1 MFSCLFVCLFVSRV
15 LCTRHAPVSGYYISL
30 GHICLSTALSQDV
43 NLHSLF
49 LSSDVNI
56 PFFLFCGAQ
65 LQVLMLTGSLFRHQ
79 SCPPCTPST
88 CSQRPLQREGMFYQ
102 FFLYWDFNWQR
113 APGATA
119 IHPFPGW
126 MSIFYLSFYT
136 CTTGGA
142 TAHSSLAS
150 FAGFPCMGDPYGGIC
165 ELFLRTGKEDKSC
178 QKTLPPAGFEPTTT
192 SCKTGTIPLLRQ
204 WELFPIVI

>member
-1 MFSCLFVCLFVSRV
+1 MFCSQLFSGV

-88 CSQRPLQREGMFYQ
+88 CSQRPLQREGIFYQ
-102 FFLYWDFNWQR
+102 FF
-113 APGATA
+113 
-119 IHPFPGW
+119 
-126 MSIFYLSFYT
+126 
-136 CTTGGA
+136 C
-142 TAHSSLAS
+142 
-150 FAGFPCMGDPYGGIC
+150 
-165 ELFLRTGKEDKSC
+165 
-178 QKTLPPAGFEPTTT
+178 
-192 SCKTGTIPLLRQ
+192 TGTLTGRGRQEQQPFIPFLAGCQSSICHSTPVQQVEPLLIALWLVLQ
-204 WELFPIVI
+204 ASHVWETPMGEFVNCF

>member
-1 MFSCLFVCLFVSRV
+1 MNVCLFVCSQLF
-15 LCTRHAPVSGYYISL
+15 PGYCVPAMHPFPGITSALATFAFQQLSL
-30 GHICLSTALSQDV
+30 KMLTSILFSFLQMLT
-43 NLHSLF
+43 SL
-49 LSSDVNI
+49 
-56 PFFLFCGAQ
+56 FFLFCGAQ

-165 ELFLRTGKEDKSC
+165 ELFLRTGKEDKSH
-178 QKTLPPAGFEPTTT
+178 QKTLP
-192 SCKTGTIPLLRQ
+192 
-204 WELFPIVI
+204 